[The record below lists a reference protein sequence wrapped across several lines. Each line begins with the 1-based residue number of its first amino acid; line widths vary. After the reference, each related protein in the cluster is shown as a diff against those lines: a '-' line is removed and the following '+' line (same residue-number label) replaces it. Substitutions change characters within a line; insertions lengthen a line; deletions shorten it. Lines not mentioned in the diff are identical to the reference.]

1 MKRPD
6 SRRLRF
12 LLGIAAL
19 TQAACGTDTLGDLQ
33 PGRDPGAD
41 RGSVVASPTPGDD
54 ATETAGDDE
63 ADLDP
68 AVRGD
73 EALQRLAALEVFEAS
88 HIVDP
93 NPAEGPNCY
102 NLPCT
107 EDELASQVERLE
119 ALVDVVDAAL
129 EEGPLQL
136 SQDTLDAANEGDCS
150 ALNDDIE
157 SSLDAL
163 RALNIVSV
171 SGLSG
176 GDASHCYCFSG
187 GDPCV
192 DAVVEKAGLLSRA
205 LANADGAVAPPPG
218 SVTE

>member
-6 SRRLRF
+6 SRRLR
-12 LLGIAAL
+12 LLLCIAGLA
-19 TQAACGTDTLGDLQ
+19 QAACGTDSLGDLQ
-33 PGRDPGAD
+33 TQRGPAD
-41 RGSVVASPTPGDD
+41 RGSVASPS
-54 ATETAGDDE
+54 AGDDDTAE
-63 ADLDP
+63 AGGDDEPAVLDP

-73 EALQRLAALEVFEAS
+73 EALERLAALEVFEAS

-107 EDELASQVERLE
+107 EEELAAQVERLE
-119 ALVDVVDAAL
+119 ALVDVVDGAL
-129 EEGPLQL
+129 DEGPLPL
-136 SQDTLDAANEGDCS
+136 SQDTLAAANDGDCS

-205 LANADGAVAPPPG
+205 LENADGAVAPPPG
-218 SVTE
+218 SVAE